1 MKNLISHHQKTVHF
15 KEWSRQLVKE
25 MGIEGSV
32 EYLRS
37 EKEKNKNSMYKDAFL
52 KIALF
57 NLCIDFIVNDLA

>member
-1 MKNLISHHQKTVHF
+1 MKNLISHPRKTVHF
-15 KEWSRQLVKE
+15 REWSRQLVRD

-52 KIALF
+52 KISLF